1 MLKIDRRIIF
11 LVIGLCTLLPLL
23 YPVGLPIKISSEVR
37 GVYNHIESLPE
48 RAVFFMSF
56 DFDPASK
63 PELHPQAIALLRHA
77 FRKNLRVVTMT
88 LWVTGTGLADQI
100 VTQVAKEMGKEN
112 GKDYV
117 FLGWS
122 PGNTAVII
130 NLGQNLHN
138 TFPSDYGGKPTKG
151 LPVLDGVQSLK
162 DVTYLVSLG
171 AGNPGVEA
179 WYVFGK
185 DKYKFEMGG
194 GCTGVMAP
202 GLYPQRPHRRP
213 ARRGGIRK
221 LDRSEGQG
229 CGRHGCAVGDACGHH
244 CFGDHLQP
252 LLLQHA
258 TCGTA
263 SEWVSGP
270 ASPLCSPNA
279 HTGLNQIVIRTV
291 GARCMRAV
299 GDSSGPLW
307 G

>member
-1 MLKIDRRIIF
+1 MTFSERMLKIDRRIIF

-37 GVYNHIESLPE
+37 GVYDHIESLPE
-48 RAVFFMSF
+48 RSVFFMSF

-88 LWVTGTGLADQI
+88 LWVSGTGLADQI

-130 NLGQNLHN
+130 NLGQNLYS

-162 DVTYLVSLG
+162 DVTYMVSLG

-202 GLYPQRPHRRP
+202 GLYPLLRSGQINGLIGGLRGAAEYESLIDQKGKAVAGMDAQSATHVAIIVLVMICNLFYFSMRRA
-213 ARRGGIRK
+213 ARQQSLK
-221 LDRSEGQG
+221 E
-229 CGRHGCAVGDACGHH
+229 HG
-244 CFGDHLQP
+244 
-252 LLLQHA
+252 
-258 TCGTA
+258 
-263 SEWVSGP
+263 S
-270 ASPLCSPNA
+270 
-279 HTGLNQIVIRTV
+279 
-291 GARCMRAV
+291 
-299 GDSSGPLW
+299 
-307 G
+307 